1 MSLMTRRE
9 ALGRLAAIT
18 GSAMLGAD
26 YFLSGCSR
34 TDKTIVGGF
43 TPAQFA
49 AMDEIADTIIPTTD
63 TPGAK
68 AAGVGAVMGKIV
80 QDCYSDD
87 EHAAFVDGL
96 LRIDTLSRTNYNA
109 AFVDCQPAQR
119 LELLSGLDQEQHAY
133 GHTKPHPKLP
143 HYFAM
148 MKELTLLGY
157 FTSKIGCTQALR
169 YVETPGRYDGDV
181 PYHPGDKI
189 WAGGTI
195 RAG

>member
-18 GSAMLGAD
+18 GSAMLGAE

-34 TDKTIVGGF
+34 TDKTVVNGF

-63 TPGAK
+63 SPGAK

-80 QDCYSDD
+80 HDCYSDD

-119 LELLSGLDQEQHAY
+119 LELLSGLDKEQHAY
-133 GHTKPHPKLP
+133 GRTKPHPKLP

-157 FTSKIGCTQALR
+157 FTSKIGCTEALR
-169 YVETPGRYDGDV
+169 YVETPGHYDGNV